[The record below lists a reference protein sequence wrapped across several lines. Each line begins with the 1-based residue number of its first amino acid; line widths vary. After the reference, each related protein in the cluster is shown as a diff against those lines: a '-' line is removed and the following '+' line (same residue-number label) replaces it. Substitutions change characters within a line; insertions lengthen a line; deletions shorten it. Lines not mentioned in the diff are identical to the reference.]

1 MVKMKYGIVPKKKK
15 MVLYQKKNKGFRAG
29 NLYTFIIIPHYPD
42 DGYGDEKY
50 IGNSEMNK
58 MESLNPGTQGLL
70 GNILIPLSEST
81 IIIKLIDS
89 LDK

>member
-1 MVKMKYGIVPKKKK
+1 MVKMKYGIVPKK
-15 MVLYQKKNKGFRAG
+15 MVLYQKKGGFRAG

-42 DGYGDEKY
+42 DGYADEKY

-58 MESLNPGTQGLL
+58 MESLNPRTQGLL

>member
-1 MVKMKYGIVPKKKK
+1 MVLCQKKKK
-15 MVLYQKKNKGFRAG
+15 WYCTKKKNKGFRAG